1 MKEYV
6 AGTVGDT
13 GRIPTIS
20 VNICDGRPADVDPE
34 IFGERAV
41 DGVF

>member
-1 MKEYV
+1 M
-6 AGTVGDT
+6 GTEGDT

-20 VNICDGRPADVDPE
+20 VNICNGRQACARPE